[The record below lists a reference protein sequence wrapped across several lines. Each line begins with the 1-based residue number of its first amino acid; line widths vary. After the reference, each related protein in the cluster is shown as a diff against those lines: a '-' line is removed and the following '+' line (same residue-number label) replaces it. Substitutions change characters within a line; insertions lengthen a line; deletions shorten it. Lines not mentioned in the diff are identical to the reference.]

1 MLTSHY
7 NYACMYIACSQAD
20 VDFHRYYETDELLK
34 QFKEKM
40 ECELYP
46 PRFRINVKV
55 KDRLFFSKQHTLKFV
70 VTGGKR
76 DFQKN
81 VTIDATFNGMYHS
94 CTVTI

>member
-1 MLTSHY
+1 
-7 NYACMYIACSQAD
+7 MYIASSQAD
-20 VDFHRYYETDELLK
+20 VDFHQCYKTDELLK

-40 ECELYP
+40 ESESYP

-55 KDRLFFSKQHTLKFV
+55 KNRLFFSKQHTLKFV